1 MTRLSIIAVLFA
13 TVATATSAHADLKLP
28 DPSPAA
34 RVSQTIGLTEVTVA
48 YHRPG
53 VNGRKIWGE
62 LVPYNETWRA
72 GANENTTITFS
83 SDVKVGGKPLR
94 AGTYGLHMIPT
105 AKDWTVVLSTTTTA
119 WGSYGYD
126 AKEDALRVTVTPRAT
141 ATPEERM
148 AFRFDELSNTKATLV
163 LAWDKLAVPVAIE
176 VDTPKV
182 VMASIRAQLRGQD
195 GFSAEAFGQAARY
208 WLRNGG
214 PLDEAAKLAD
224 RSIEM
229 KPTYQNQMV
238 RAAIFE
244 KQGNTKAA
252 TELRA
257 KAEPIATASDLN
269 QVAYGLMSEKK
280 VDEAVR
286 MLQTST
292 QRFPESWFLQDT
304 YAEALATKG
313 DKPAAIAAYTKALAL
328 VKDAS
333 EKKRIETT
341 LATLKAR

>member
-1 MTRLSIIAVLFA
+1 MTRLSIIAVLCT
-13 TVATATSAHADLKLP
+13 TVAAAGSARADLKLP
-28 DPSPAA
+28 NPSPAA

-72 GANENTTITFS
+72 GANENTTIAFS

-105 AKDWTVVLSTTTTA
+105 AKDWTIVFSTTTTA

-126 AKEDALRVTVTPRAT
+126 PKEDALRVTVTPRAT
-141 ATPEERM
+141 AVVEERM

-176 VDTPKV
+176 VETPKV
-182 VMASIRAQLRGQD
+182 VMASVRAQLRGED
-195 GFSAEAFGQAARY
+195 GFSADSYTQAARY

-214 PLDEAAKLAD
+214 PVDEAAKLAD

-229 KPTYQNQMV
+229 KPTYQNQTI
-238 RAAIFE
+238 RAALFD
-244 KQGNTKAA
+244 KQGNAKAA
-252 TELRA
+252 AELRA
-257 KAEPIATASDLN
+257 KAEPLATASDLN
-269 QVAYGLMSEKK
+269 QVANGLMTEKK
-280 VDEAVR
+280 VDEAVKV
-286 MLQTST
+286 LQTST
-292 QRFPESWFLQDT
+292 QRFPESWFLQDS
-304 YAEALATKG
+304 YAEALAAKG

-328 VKDAS
+328 VKDAG

-341 LATLKAR
+341 LASLKAR